1 MIGAPKQKK
10 GKMPFRK
17 GFLHGEN
24 ERKLRDLFNWSKEEM
39 DNLRVK
45 AKNYQ

>member
-1 MIGAPKQKK
+1 MIKSPKQKK

-24 ERKLRDLFNWSKEEM
+24 ERKLRDLFKWTQEEM
-39 DNLRVK
+39 ENLRCK
-45 AKNYQ
+45 ATNYQ